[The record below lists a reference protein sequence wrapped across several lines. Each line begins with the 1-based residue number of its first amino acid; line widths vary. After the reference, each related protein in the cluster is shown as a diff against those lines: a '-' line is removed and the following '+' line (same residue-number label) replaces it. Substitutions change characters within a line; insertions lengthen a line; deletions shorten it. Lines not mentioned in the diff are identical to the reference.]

1 MSHDGV
7 PRGTAPRTGPLRRA
21 RRRRRA
27 ALLTAGALLP
37 LPALAG
43 CGSGGGAA
51 AAPPAPM
58 DVARTARAA
67 VADRGAL
74 RWAVDELPGTLN
86 AFQADADA
94 GTERVAGAVLPALF
108 TLDQRGRPRRNPD
121 YLRSAETVEREPK
134 QIVVYK
140 LNPKAVWSD
149 GRALGAA
156 DFAAQWKALSG
167 KDHGYWTAR
176 NAGYDRIEK
185 VEPGAKPHEVKVTF
199 ARPYADWAGLFTP
212 LYPQSVM
219 GSPDAFNDSA
229 RKDLKATAGPFEVA
243 GRDTGAGTL
252 TLARNPKWWGDRAKL
267 DKLVLRAVP
276 RERRPAAL
284 TADTIDL
291 AAVDPATAANI
302 NAAHKPA
309 ERGRKG
315 AAGSPGDGTGGRAA
329 AAAMRAWAEAHGTPE
344 AREKAAAAAQAER
357 AATARTAAR
366 ATALRSYTV
375 RKSLEPAYTQ
385 LALNGASGPLA
396 DERVRRAVAR
406 AIDRKELAAGVLG
419 PLGLPAKPLGS
430 HLLMAGQQGYE
441 DHSGAVGG
449 VDAQAAQ
456 ALLADAGWQSHGG
469 PIAPKKAG
477 GDADIGTDTK
487 ADSGKDQVD
496 GGSGPEG
503 SKGPDGA
510 HGPKDPKDPE
520 AAEAAE
526 DAGAGR
532 SKAVAAPVRMKNG
545 QKLALRFVLPRGAA
559 AEPLRAVGD
568 RIARDLDAIGVR
580 TEITKVAD
588 DSYFKDH
595 IASGGYDLALYSWPA
610 TAYPATDARPIFAK
624 PQPAPDGSLLVE
636 QNYTRVGTD
645 QIDQLFDQAAAELD
659 AGASRDLVE
668 RADARIW
675 AAAGSIPLYQ
685 RPELIAAK
693 SEIANAG
700 AFGLATPRY
709 QDIGF
714 RK

>member
-1 MSHDGV
+1 
-7 PRGTAPRTGPLRRA
+7 
-21 RRRRRA
+21 
-27 ALLTAGALLP
+27 
-37 LPALAG
+37 
-43 CGSGGGAA
+43 
-51 AAPPAPM
+51 
-58 DVARTARAA
+58 
-67 VADRGAL
+67 
-74 RWAVDELPGTLN
+74 
-86 AFQADADA
+86 
-94 GTERVAGAVLPALF
+94 
-108 TLDQRGRPRRNPD
+108 
-121 YLRSAETVEREPK
+121 
-134 QIVVYK
+134 
-140 LNPKAVWSD
+140 
-149 GRALGAA
+149 
-156 DFAAQWKALSG
+156 
-167 KDHGYWTAR
+167 
-176 NAGYDRIEK
+176 
-185 VEPGAKPHEVKVTF
+185 HEVKVTF
-199 ARPYADWAGLFTP
+199 DRPYADWAGLFTP

-229 RKDLKATAGPFEVA
+229 RKDLKAGAGPFEVA

-276 RERRPAAL
+276 RGRRAAAL

-291 AAVDPATAANI
+291 AAVDPATAAHI
-302 NAAHKPA
+302 DAAHTPV
-309 ERGRKG
+309 ERTRKG
-315 AAGSPGDGTGGRAA
+315 AAGSPADGMGERAA
-329 AAAMRAWAEAHGTPE
+329 VAAMRAWAEAHGTPE
-344 AREKAAAAAQAER
+344 GREKAAAEARARR
-357 AATARTAAR
+357 AADARTAAR
-366 ATALRSYTV
+366 KTALRSYTV

-406 AIDRKELAAGVLG
+406 AIDRKGLASAVLG

-430 HLLMAGQQGYE
+430 HLMMAGQQGYE
-441 DHSGAVGG
+441 DHSDAIGG
-449 VDAQAAQ
+449 EDAQAAQ

-469 PIAPKKAG
+469 PIPQKKAG
-477 GDADIGTDTK
+477 EDARAGAGSDTDADTK
-487 ADSGKDQVD
+487 ADGGGEGGGKDQPH
-496 GGSGPEG
+496 GRSGPEG
-503 SKGPDGA
+503 PKGPQNA
-510 HGPKDPKDPE
+510 KDPQRPQHP
-520 AAEAAE
+520 
-526 DAGAGR
+526 
-532 SKAVAAPVRMKNG
+532 KAVVPPVRMKNG
-545 QKLALRFVLPRGAA
+545 QKLTLRFVLPRGAA

-568 RIARDLDAIGVR
+568 RIARSLDAIGVR
-580 TEITKVAD
+580 TEITKVSD

-700 AFGLATPRY
+700 AFGFTTPRY

>member
-1 MSHDGV
+1 MAHDGV
-7 PRGTAPRTGPLRRA
+7 PRGTAPRTGPCRRA

-27 ALLTAGALLP
+27 ALLAAGALLP

-43 CGSGGGAA
+43 CSSDDGPA

-58 DVARTARAA
+58 DVARTARAD
-67 VADRGAL
+67 VADRGTL

-94 GTERVAGAVLPALF
+94 ATERVAGAVLPALF

-121 YLRSAETVEREPK
+121 YLRGAETVEREPK

-185 VEPGAKPHEVKVTF
+185 VEAGVKPHEVKVTF

-212 LYPQSVM
+212 LYPRTVM
-219 GSPDAFNDSA
+219 GSPDAFNDDA
-229 RKDLKATAGPFEVA
+229 RKDLKVAAGPFAVA
-243 GRDTGAGTL
+243 GRDSGAGTL

-276 RERRPAAL
+276 RERRAASL
-284 TADTIDL
+284 TADTVDL
-291 AAVDPATAANI
+291 AAVDAATAAHI
-302 NAAHKPA
+302 NAAHRPVGQ
-309 ERGRKG
+309 GRKG
-315 AAGSPGDGTGGRAA
+315 AAGSPADGTGGRAA

-344 AREKAAAAAQAER
+344 GSAKVAADARHRREEA
-357 AATARTAAR
+357 ARTAAR
-366 ATALRSYTV
+366 SRALRAYTV

-406 AIDRKELAAGVLG
+406 AIDREGIAAEVLG
-419 PLGLPAKPLGS
+419 PLGLPSEPLGS

-441 DHSGAVGG
+441 DHSGAIGG
-449 VDAQAAQ
+449 ADAQAAQ
-456 ALLADAGWQSHGG
+456 ALLADAGWQQHGG
-469 PIAPKKAG
+469 PIARKKVGGKAEADLGAG
-477 GDADIGTDTK
+477 AKADRDTK
-487 ADSGKDQVD
+487 GASGEGSDKGNGKGSD
-496 GGSGPEG
+496 GKEHVHGRSGPE
-503 SKGPDGA
+503 
-510 HGPKDPKDPE
+510 GPKDPK
-520 AAEAAE
+520 
-526 DAGAGR
+526 G
-532 SKAVAAPVRMKNG
+532 VAAPVRMKNG
-545 QKLALRFVLPRGAA
+545 QKLSLRFVLPRGAA

-568 RIARDLDAIGVR
+568 RIARSLDAIGVR

-588 DSYFKDH
+588 DSYFKDY

-693 SEIANAG
+693 SDVANAG
-700 AFGLATPRY
+700 AFGFATPRY